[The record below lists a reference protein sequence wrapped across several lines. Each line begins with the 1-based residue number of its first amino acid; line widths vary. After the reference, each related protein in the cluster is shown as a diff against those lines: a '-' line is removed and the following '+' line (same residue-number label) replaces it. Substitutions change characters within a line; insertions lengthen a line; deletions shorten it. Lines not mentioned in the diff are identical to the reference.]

1 MKDYEKKRFKRN
13 LMFCALVIL
22 FYVIIVNLRSLVQFG
37 LSVLSLF
44 SPLLIGIILALLL
57 NKPTKSFERFFR
69 FLNRKSK
76 LKLKLS
82 EKVITFISLT
92 LTYILAILLL
102 YFVGY
107 GVAPA
112 VTESFHN
119 IKGSIETYY
128 PRALSYLESFGL
140 DTTDL
145 RALID
150 KIDISEIWKTLTS
163 NANKILD
170 TALSTVNGVIS
181 VITNI
186 VSAIIFSIYL
196 LANRRN
202 LVRQGNKLLTVY
214 LPQKIAKKTVYVG
227 RIIVNTFSNFI
238 TGQCLEAVI
247 LGVICFIAMSIFRF
261 PYAVVISVIIAVTAI
276 IPYVGALVG
285 GAVGAV
291 LIFMQSPMRAL
302 LFVVMFIVIQQLE
315 NHLIYPRVV
324 GTSIGLPPIWTFAAV
339 IIGGA
344 VYGVVGMLIFIPM
357 ASIVYT
363 LIKNDVAAKLSS
375 QKNDEAAPKE
385 DKPSE
390 PQPNTIEN
398 G

>member
-247 LGVICFIAMSIFRF
+247 LGVICFIAMSIFKF
-261 PYAVVISVIIAVTAI
+261 PYALLISTVIGVTQIVPIIGPWVGTI
-276 IPYVGALVG
+276 FGALI
-285 GAVGAV
+285 
-291 LIFMQSPMRAL
+291 IFVIDPTRAIW
-302 LFVVMFIVIQQLE
+302 FIVLELAVQQVE
-315 NHLIYPRVV
+315 ANVFYPRVV
-324 GTSIGLPPIWTFAAV
+324 GNAVGLSGIWVMIAVVLGSGLFGFVGVVLCVPVMAVLYTLVSEWVNRRVEEKRFAA
-339 IIGGA
+339 
-344 VYGVVGMLIFIPM
+344 GMRETPPTEEEIERL
-357 ASIVYT
+357 AQ
-363 LIKNDVAAKLSS
+363 
-375 QKNDEAAPKE
+375 QK
-385 DKPSE
+385 
-390 PQPNTIEN
+390 
-398 G
+398 

>member
-13 LMFCALVIL
+13 LLFCAAVIL
-22 FYVIIVNLRSLVQFG
+22 FYVIIVNLRSIVQF
-37 LSVLSLF
+37 LVSVITLF
-44 SPLLIGIILALLL
+44 SPLLLGIILALLL
-57 NKPTKSFERFFR
+57 NKPTKSFERLFR

-76 LKLKLS
+76 LKVKIS

-92 LTYILAILLL
+92 LTYILMLLLL
-102 YFVGY
+102 YFVGN
-107 GVAPA
+107 GIAPA
-112 VTESFHN
+112 VTESFRN
-119 IKGSIETYY
+119 IKGSVSTYY
-128 PRALSYLESFGL
+128 PRALAYLENLGL

-145 RALID
+145 RALIE
-150 KIDISEIWKTLTS
+150 KIDVGEIWKTLTS

-170 TALSTVNGVIS
+170 TALNTVNGVIS

-186 VSAIIFSIYL
+186 VSALIFSIYL

-202 LVRQGNKLLTVY
+202 LVRQGNKVISVY
-214 LPQKIAKKTVYVG
+214 LPEKIARQTVYVG
-227 RIIVNTFSNFI
+227 RIVVNTFSNFI

-247 LGVICFIAMSIFRF
+247 LGAICFIAMSIFRF

-285 GAVGAV
+285 GAVGVV

-302 LFVVMFIVIQQLE
+302 LFVVMFTVIQQLE

-344 VYGVVGMLIFIPM
+344 IYGVVGMLVFIPM
-357 ASIVYT
+357 ASVIYT
-363 LIKNDVAAKLSS
+363 LVKNDVNAKLS
-375 QKNDEAAPKE
+375 QKSKEEAS
-385 DKPSE
+385 DSE
-390 PQPNTIEN
+390 KSSDPLPDNTEN